1 MKRNF
6 TKHMIAAVSAAML
19 TMSLSAGVM
28 AAEAPNPDTQP
39 PAGIEQQVPAPQDNG
54 EAPAQNMQ
62 QMPPKE
68 APQEGE
74 KPAGEKPTG
83 EMPTGEKP
91 AGEKPTGEEP
101 AGEKPTGE
109 MPTGEKPAGEKPTGE
124 EPAGEKPAD
133 ENSAEV
139 KPAEKP
145 SQGGQQL
152 PPAQMGQEPA
162 KEMKDNG
169 VENTLKAVEAL
180 DDSDQKTNL
189 QNLLDAYKAAVE
201 AVDKTT
207 DNASRKTAL
216 EAMDAAREALNKAL
230 TEAGVDSQISA
241 VEKNAEVKPAEKP
254 AQGGT
259 TAVAPAAES
268 TKTAQNA
275 TDKENMNLFQKFLQW
290 LKGFGKKN

>member
-28 AAEAPNPDTQP
+28 AAEAPNPDTQS

-62 QMPPKE
+62 QMTPKE

-83 EMPTGEKP
+83 EKPAGEKPAGEKPTGEKP
-91 AGEKPTGEEP
+91 AGEKPT
-101 AGEKPTGE
+101 
-109 MPTGEKPAGEKPTGE
+109 
-124 EPAGEKPAD
+124 GEKPAD

-207 DNASRKTAL
+207 DNTSRKTAL

>member
-28 AAEAPNPDTQP
+28 AAEAPNPDTQS

-74 KPAGEKPTG
+74 KPAGEKPI
-83 EMPTGEKP
+83 
-91 AGEKPTGEEP
+91 GEKPT
-101 AGEKPTGE
+101 GEKPTGE

-207 DNASRKTAL
+207 DNTSRKTAL

>member
-28 AAEAPNPDTQP
+28 AAEAPNPDTQS
-39 PAGIEQQVPAPQDNG
+39 PAGIEQQVPAPQDNA

-83 EMPTGEKP
+83 EKPTGEK
-91 AGEKPTGEEP
+91 
-101 AGEKPTGE
+101 
-109 MPTGEKPAGEKPTGE
+109 PTGEKPAGEKPTGE

-145 SQGGQQL
+145 AQGGQQL

-207 DNASRKTAL
+207 DNTSRKTAL

>member
-28 AAEAPNPDTQP
+28 AAEAPNPDTQS
-39 PAGIEQQVPAPQDNG
+39 PAGIEQQVPAPQGNG

-62 QMPPKE
+62 QMTPKE

-83 EMPTGEKP
+83 EKPTGEKPAGEKPAGEKPTGEKP
-91 AGEKPTGEEP
+91 AGEKPT
-101 AGEKPTGE
+101 
-109 MPTGEKPAGEKPTGE
+109 
-124 EPAGEKPAD
+124 GEKPAD

-145 SQGGQQL
+145 AQGGQQL

-189 QNLLDAYKAAVE
+189 QNLFDAYKAAVE

-207 DNASRKTAL
+207 DNTSRKTAL

-275 TDKENMNLFQKFLQW
+275 TGKENMNLFQKFLQW
-290 LKGFGKKN
+290 LKEFGKKN

>member
-28 AAEAPNPDTQP
+28 AAEAPNPDTQS

-83 EMPTGEKP
+83 EKPTGEK
-91 AGEKPTGEEP
+91 
-101 AGEKPTGE
+101 
-109 MPTGEKPAGEKPTGE
+109 PTGEKPAGEKPTGE

-145 SQGGQQL
+145 AQGGQQL

-207 DNASRKTAL
+207 DNTSRKTAL

>member
-28 AAEAPNPDTQP
+28 AAEAPNPDTQS

-83 EMPTGEKP
+83 E
-91 AGEKPTGEEP
+91 EP

-109 MPTGEKPAGEKPTGE
+109 
-124 EPAGEKPAD
+124 KPAD
-133 ENSAEV
+133 EKSAEV

-152 PPAQMGQEPA
+152 PPAQMGQEAA

-207 DNASRKTAL
+207 DNTSRKTAL

-241 VEKNAEVKPAEKP
+241 VEKNAEVKPDEKP

-275 TDKENMNLFQKFLQW
+275 TGKENMNLFQKFLQW
-290 LKGFGKKN
+290 LKEFGKKN

>member
-28 AAEAPNPDTQP
+28 AAEAPNPDTQS
-39 PAGIEQQVPAPQDNG
+39 PAGIEQQVPAPQGNG

-83 EMPTGEKP
+83 EK
-91 AGEKPTGEEP
+91 
-101 AGEKPTGE
+101 
-109 MPTGEKPAGEKPTGE
+109 PTGEKPAGEKPTGE

-145 SQGGQQL
+145 AQGGQQL

-189 QNLLDAYKAAVE
+189 QNLFDAYKAAVE

-207 DNASRKTAL
+207 DNTSRKTAL

-275 TDKENMNLFQKFLQW
+275 TGKENMNLFQKFLQW
-290 LKGFGKKN
+290 LKEFGKKN